1 MELNEKKYFSQ
12 EAELHYVSSSQYKM
26 FFNPY
31 NDCCEAAALAQIRGE
46 IERPM
51 TTSLLMGSY
60 VDEALTGDLERFKSE
75 HPELISTRG
84 ESKGQL
90 KKDYVQAEAM
100 VQRAKK
106 DPTFMAYVTGG
117 IHQAI
122 FTGEIGLYTVCD
134 KGKTLEFIS
143 KADAQKY
150 IDNSGKKLQMET
162 VKDGVPVKIKI
173 DHIAMKD
180 GKPVAIVDL
189 KTVKSMYETFYVK
202 DSGEHLSFVERW
214 NYDLQGAMYQ
224 CIYEQNTGLK
234 LPFYIAA
241 VSKDKDSEGVA
252 HPRLKVIQIPQTKLD
267 ERLAEV
273 KNNIGKI
280 QMLKEGKIEPINCGK
295 CDYCADTL
303 PCEVISMDELLLE
316 V

>member
-1 MELNEKKYFSQ
+1 MELNEQNYFSQ

-75 HPELISTRG
+75 HPELLSTRG

-90 KKDYVQAEAM
+90 KRDYVQAEAM

-122 FTGEIGLYTVCD
+122 YTGEI
-134 KGKTLEFIS
+134 S
-143 KADAQKY
+143 
-150 IDNSGKKLQMET
+150 
-162 VKDGVPVKIKI
+162 GVPVKIKI

-180 GKPVAIVDL
+180 GKPVALVDL

-202 DSGEHLSFVERW
+202 DSGEHLSFIERW
-214 NYDLQGAMYQ
+214 AYDLQGAIYQ
-224 CIYEQNTGLK
+224 YIYEQNTGLK

-267 ERLAEV
+267 ERLVEV
-273 KNNIGKI
+273 KNNINKI